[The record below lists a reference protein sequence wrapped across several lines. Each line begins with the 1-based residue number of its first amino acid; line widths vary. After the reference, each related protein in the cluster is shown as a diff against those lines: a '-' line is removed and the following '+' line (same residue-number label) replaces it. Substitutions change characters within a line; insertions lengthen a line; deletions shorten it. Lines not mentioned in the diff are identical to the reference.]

1 MSIWF
6 EGENEIACSIQQVR
20 QSLEDL
26 GLHYVG
32 VVTLMPGM
40 ADVELV
46 EQGDDFVTIRTNEGL
61 MKRTNISVSGAVDSV
76 VVEFD
81 EEYQA
86 GIEDDGQHPLQA
98 RIHRRRRR
106 VSRSLVMSNVEASGV
121 LGFFYRTWAAANMG
135 KAFLAAYKGYLE
147 QQ

>member
-26 GLHYVG
+26 GRHFFG
-32 VVTLMPGM
+32 VVTHMPGM
-40 ADVELV
+40 ADIELV

-61 MKRTNISVSGAVDSV
+61 MKRTNISVSSAVDSI

-81 EEYQA
+81 EVYQA
-86 GIEDDGQHPLQA
+86 GSKVTASTHFREEFTAGDGA
-98 RIHRRRRR
+98 VIC
-106 VSRSLVMSNVEASGV
+106 SLVMSNVEASGV
-121 LGFFYRTWAAANMG
+121 LGFFYRTLGSGNMG